1 MIASIV
7 LSSIAALA
15 AILAPL
21 LTAFLNNR
29 HNLKIKNIEVFY
41 QHKFEIYK
49 NFSQAYGSIKFHS
62 SLSESHNFF
71 EISHEVMLLGNNEIR
86 NHITLLNRMLLDA
99 QGRCTDGSD
108 SLFSDCC
115 ELLHNDLQNT
125 VKTKKH

>member
-71 EISHEVMLLGNNEIR
+71 EISH
-86 NHITLLNRMLLDA
+86 
-99 QGRCTDGSD
+99 
-108 SLFSDCC
+108 
-115 ELLHNDLQNT
+115 
-125 VKTKKH
+125 